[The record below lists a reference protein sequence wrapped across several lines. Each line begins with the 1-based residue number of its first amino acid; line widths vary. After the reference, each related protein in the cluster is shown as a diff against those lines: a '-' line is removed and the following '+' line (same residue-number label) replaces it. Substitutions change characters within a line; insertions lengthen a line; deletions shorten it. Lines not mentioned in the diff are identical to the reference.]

1 MNKYKEIIKLIASS
15 NKIIVLTGAG
25 ISTESG
31 LPDFRSKDGFWT
43 KNKPIQFEEF
53 IDDEEKQRLSWRR
66 NIELHKILKEINP
79 NIGHTLVEK
88 IINLNN
94 KENCLITQNIDG
106 LHQRSGVP
114 DYKIIEIHGNAIESK
129 CLNCGKKADILDFH
143 AAIRANDPLP
153 KCNNC
158 GGIVKVATIS
168 FGQPMNENDM
178 LRASNLSSECDLMI
192 VMGSSLSVMPAGQIP
207 NLAIQS
213 GAKLVILNREETI
226 YDAIADIV
234 INDELKTIC
243 SELIKLF

>member
-43 KNKPIQFEEF
+43 KNKPIQFDEF

-114 DYKIIEIHGNAIESK
+114 EYKIIEIHGNAIESK

-153 KCNNC
+153 KCSYC

-178 LRASNLSSECDLMI
+178 LRASNLSSEKKQFTMQW
-192 VMGSSLSVMPAGQIP
+192 QI
-207 NLAIQS
+207 L
-213 GAKLVILNREETI
+213 
-226 YDAIADIV
+226 
-234 INDELKTIC
+234 
-243 SELIKLF
+243 